1 MTRGHQT
8 CSLEVTVLMVWP
20 QTRQEPSGDPRSQ
33 DMLVRGH
40 CIDGEA
46 SVEAG
51 APSPLWRP
59 PYYTYYHLACTP
71 AQTAKIIRQ
80 LRSRLVNLSYN

>member
-8 CSLEVTVLMVWP
+8 CSLEVTVLRVWP
-20 QTRQEPSGDPRSQ
+20 QTRQEPSGDPRSP

-46 SVEAG
+46 SDEAG
-51 APSPLWRP
+51 AQR
-59 PYYTYYHLACTP
+59 
-71 AQTAKIIRQ
+71 
-80 LRSRLVNLSYN
+80 